1 MVTDSTL
8 LDVISFKYTEVCF
21 LTRAW
26 VSLGNY
32 SMCMNMYSPVV
43 GCNSLSMSVGQ
54 VG

>member
-32 SMCMNMYSPVV
+32 SMCMNMYSVV
-43 GCNSLSMSVGQ
+43 GCNILSMSVDQ